1 MTSAGTPSLWIAFA
15 LAMTAMLVLDLGL
28 FHRRPQVVSAREAAV
43 WSAVWIGLALAF
55 GGAVAWQLGTEAD
68 EAYLTGYLIEE
79 ALSIDNLFVFYVV
92 FTSFSVKAE
101 HQHRLLIWGIVGAVL
116 LRAGMVFGGL
126 WLLSQL
132 RVLVYILGGMLVVA
146 GIRMLVKPE
155 GDPHPEKGRLYR
167 VLRRIIPTSS
177 QPHQGRLFVREG
189 GSLRASS
196 LLLVLILIELTDV
209 VFALDSIPAVFA
221 ITQDPFIVLT
231 SNLFA
236 VMGLRSLYFLL
247 ADLARR
253 FVYLSPALAL
263 VLVLVGAKLALSPLF
278 HLPTALSLAV
288 VALLLGGAVVLSVL
302 RRR

>member
-1 MTSAGTPSLWIAFA
+1 
-15 LAMTAMLVLDLGL
+15 
-28 FHRRPQVVSAREAAV
+28 
-43 WSAVWIGLALAF
+43 
-55 GGAVAWQLGTEAD
+55 
-68 EAYLTGYLIEE
+68 
-79 ALSIDNLFVFYVV
+79 
-92 FTSFSVKAE
+92 
-101 HQHRLLIWGIVGAVL
+101 
-116 LRAGMVFGGL
+116 MVFGGL

-177 QPHQGRLFVREG
+177 QTHQGRLFVREG